1 MASRNPQTV
10 NLGGGI
16 YTRSQLSQ
24 MFRDG
29 RKAFETHLATTPV
42 AVAVEYDNTQRR
54 VVVQLNNGCE
64 MSVPVR
70 LLKEVCDATP
80 KQLSDVAILPEGL
93 AIEWPQL
100 DQQFLVSGLLSDV
113 CAPGMVR
120 KLSRRGEQSKSAEKA
135 EVSLAQGTRRG
146 RRKQKRPT
154 RKIASTSCRP
164 AVRTSRLR
172 DV

>member
-1 MASRNPQTV
+1 MCIVTVVTRWLSCSFPRRSATPRFVKSAAPPNRVICPRPCGSSMRIARYFGTNGTSFMASRNPQTV

-29 RKAFETHLATTPV
+29 RKAFENHLATTPV

-80 KQLSDVAILPEGL
+80 K
-93 AIEWPQL
+93 
-100 DQQFLVSGLLSDV
+100 
-113 CAPGMVR
+113 
-120 KLSRRGEQSKSAEKA
+120 
-135 EVSLAQGTRRG
+135 
-146 RRKQKRPT
+146 
-154 RKIASTSCRP
+154 
-164 AVRTSRLR
+164 
-172 DV
+172 